1 MSDKFIWNYNNQRRK
16 SLHDITTCD
25 FASRALY
32 ENNPT
37 KKPRLIICDA
47 IIMLNTTVTG
57 LIIFFWT
64 SVEVFLKFGM
74 GGTISKAKL

>member
-1 MSDKFIWNYNNQRRK
+1 MSDKFIWNYNNQRQK

-37 KKPRLIICDA
+37 KKPRLIISDA
-47 IIMLNTTVTG
+47 KIKFELSPLV
-57 LIIFFWT
+57 LYFFWAY
-64 SVEVFLKFGM
+64 GR
-74 GGTISKAKL
+74 